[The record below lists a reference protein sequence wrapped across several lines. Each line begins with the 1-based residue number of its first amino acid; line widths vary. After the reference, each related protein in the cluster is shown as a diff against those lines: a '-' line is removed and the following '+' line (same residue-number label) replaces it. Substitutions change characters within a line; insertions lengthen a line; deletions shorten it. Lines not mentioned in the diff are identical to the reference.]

1 MSREKVVFLRGHIS
15 DQTYREVAWKRAEKL
30 IDVVVD
36 GQDPIRRAQNGAY
49 VPAFI
54 WVQDNWVTD
63 NEELEKVDG

>member
-1 MSREKVVFLRGHIS
+1 MSREEVVSLSGHIS
-15 DQTYREVAWKRAEKL
+15 DKTYREVAWKRAEKL

-36 GQDPIRRAQNGAY
+36 GKLPIRRAQNGAY

-63 NEELEKVDG
+63 DAELERVDE